1 MIEFNNGS
9 LTIGELT
16 AIVGGIYTGNNS
28 DKVIRYLSTD
38 TRDIGDDSLFIAIKG
53 ERVDGHDF
61 IGTAIENGAAC
72 VLCEKSTVE
81 NIDFENTDAVIVNN
95 TLDALAAIAKWHK
108 NKTDPL
114 TIAVTGSVGKTTTRE
129 FIYAVLSEK
138 YSTLKTE
145 GNLNTE
151 IGLPKTLLM
160 LKPEHNAAVLEL
172 GMSGRGEIEHL
183 SKCAEPDIAVI
194 TNIGVS
200 HIEYL
205 GSREN
210 IRDAKMEITQGLKS
224 GGKLVLNGDEPLLAN
239 IDGAVYVSMND
250 ISDIRECDT
259 YTLFNIGEVTDLMI
273 PVIGKHN
280 ILDAAFAYKVGKILD
295 LADDEI
301 RRGLAKFH
309 NTGMRQNIYDLNGY
323 KVIEDCY
330 NAAPESMEAA
340 ISVLNSFKTSG
351 KKIAILGEMR
361 ELGNLSTELHTRVGK
376 AVSEANVDI
385 LITFGTA
392 AIEIANGAVH
402 NGFKG
407 EAHTFID
414 LTDVKPIGEMIK
426 NMLSKGDII
435 LFKASRAIQLERIIN
450 YLKGE

>member
-1 MIEFNNGS
+1 MIEINNGTV
-9 LTIGELT
+9 TIDELADIVSGEYL
-16 AIVGGIYTGNNS
+16 GEHG
-28 DKVIRYLSTD
+28 DKIIKFISTD
-38 TRDIGDDSLFIAIKG
+38 TRDIEKESLFIAIRG
-53 ERVDGHDF
+53 ERFDGHDF
-61 IGTAIENGAAC
+61 IGTAIENGAEC
-72 VLCEKSTVE
+72 VLCDHTADG
-81 NIDFENTDAVIVNN
+81 ITDAIVVGD
-95 TLDALAAIAKWHK
+95 TLTAFAAIAKWHK
-108 NKTDPL
+108 YKTNPL
-114 TIAVTGSVGKTTTRE
+114 TVAVTGSVGKTTTKE

-138 YSTLKTE
+138 YNTLKTE

-151 IGLPKTLLM
+151 IGLPKTLLA
-160 LKPEHNAAVLEL
+160 LRPEHEAAVLEF

-183 SKCAEPDIAVI
+183 SNCAEPDIALI

-210 IRDAKMEITQGLKS
+210 IRDAKMEITRGMKS
-224 GGKLVLNGDEPLLAN
+224 GGTLILNGDEPLLAGIEN
-239 IDGAVYVSMND
+239 AQYVSMND
-250 ISDIRECDT
+250 VHDIRECET
-259 YTLFNIGEVTDLMI
+259 YTTFGIGDTTDLMI
-273 PVIGKHN
+273 PVIGRHN
-280 ILDAAFAYKVGKILD
+280 IFDAAFAYKVGKVLD
-295 LADDEI
+295 MTDDEI
-301 RRGLAKFH
+301 RCGLSNFR
-309 NTGMRQNIYDLNGY
+309 NTGMRQNIYELNGY

-340 ISVLNSFKTSG
+340 ISVLNSFTTEG

-361 ELGNLSTELHTRVGK
+361 ELGQMSTELHTRVGK

-385 LITFGTA
+385 LITFGKA
-392 AIEIANGAVH
+392 AIEIANGAVQ
-402 NGFKG
+402 NGFIG

-426 NMLSKGDII
+426 DMLSDGDII

>member
-1 MIEFNNGS
+1 MIEIINGTV
-9 LTIGELT
+9 TISQL
-16 AIVGGIYTGNNS
+16 AVIVDG
-28 DKVIRYLSTD
+28 RYLGVHGDKIIKFISTD
-38 TRDIGDDSLFIAIKG
+38 TRDLGSDSLFIAIKG
-53 ERVDGHDF
+53 ERVDGHDY
-61 IGTAIENGAAC
+61 IAKAIENGAVC
-72 VLCEKSTVE
+72 VLCEKTNDDV
-81 NIDFENTDAVIVNN
+81 TDAIVVGN
-95 TLDALAAIAKWHK
+95 TLDAFAAMAKWHK
-108 NKTDPL
+108 YKTNPL
-114 TIAVTGSVGKTTTRE
+114 TIAVTGSVGKTTTKE

-138 YSTLKTE
+138 YTALKTE

-151 IGLPKTLLM
+151 IGLPKTLFALR
-160 LKPEHNAAVLEL
+160 PEHEAAVLEF

-183 SKCAEPDIAVI
+183 SKCAEPDIALI

-210 IRDAKMEITQGLKS
+210 IRDAKMEITRDMKP
-224 GGKLVLNGDEPLLAN
+224 GGTLILNGDEPLLAGVDN
-239 IDGAVYVSMND
+239 AVYVSMD
-250 ISDIRECDT
+250 DVHDIRECET
-259 YTLFNIGEVTDLMI
+259 YTTFSIGDTTDLMI
-273 PVIGKHN
+273 PVIGRHN
-280 ILDAAFAYKVGKILD
+280 IFDAAFAYKVGKVLD
-295 LADDEI
+295 MTDDEI
-301 RRGLAKFH
+301 RSGLIKFQ
-309 NTGMRQNIYDLNGY
+309 NTGMRQNIYELNGY

-340 ISVLNSFKTSG
+340 ISVLNSCTTNG

-361 ELGNLSTELHTRVGK
+361 ELGHMSTELHTRVGK

-385 LITFGTA
+385 LITFGKA
-392 AIEIANGAVH
+392 AIEIANGAVQ
-402 NGFKG
+402 NGFTG

-426 NMLSKGDII
+426 DMLNDGDII

>member
-1 MIEFNNGS
+1 MIELNNES

-16 AIVGGIYTGNNS
+16 AIVGGSYTGENNN
-28 DKVIRYLSTD
+28 KIIRYISTD
-38 TRDIGDDSLFIAIKG
+38 TRDIGIDSLFIAIKG
-53 ERVDGHDF
+53 ERFDGHDF
-61 IGTAIENGAAC
+61 IGTAVENGAAC
-72 VLCEKSTVE
+72 VLCEKMDNE
-81 NIDFENTDAVIVNN
+81 NIDAVTVTD
-95 TLDALAAIAKWHK
+95 TLSAFASIAKWHK
-108 NKTDPL
+108 NKTNPFTV
-114 TIAVTGSVGKTTTRE
+114 TIAVTGSVGKTTTKE

-138 YSTLKTE
+138 YIALKTE
-145 GNLNTE
+145 GNFNNE

-172 GMSGRGEIEHL
+172 GMSEKGEIERL
-183 SKCAEPDIAVI
+183 SKCVEPDIALI

-200 HIEYL
+200 HIENL

-210 IRDAKMEITQGLKS
+210 IRDAKMEITRGLKS
-224 GGKLVLNGDEPLLAN
+224 GGKLILNGDEPLLAG
-239 IDGAVYVSMND
+239 IGGAVYVSMHD
-250 ISDIRECDT
+250 VSEIRERDT
-259 YTLFNIGEVTDLMI
+259 YTLFNIGEAVDLMI

-280 ILDAAFAYKVGKILD
+280 ILDAAFAYKVGKILGMS
-295 LADDEI
+295 DDEI
-301 RRGLAKFH
+301 RQGLAKFH
-309 NTGMRQNIYDLNGY
+309 NTGMRQNIYNLNGY

-340 ISVLNSFKTSG
+340 ISVLNSFKTDG

-361 ELGNLSTELHTRVGK
+361 ELGHMSTELHTRVGK

-385 LITFGTA
+385 LITFGAA

-426 NMLSKGDII
+426 NMLSEGDII